1 MRRIP
6 FASILGPVLFLIG
19 ASAATAAADLRPLL
33 KLHDRHTTAAGPAN
47 VAFVDQDLF
56 VSRSGEAVLISVNRG
71 LLDNTPFTTTIARG
85 TATPAQLAALNAALA
100 AARPS
105 QFSGECATELFPLG
119 SSFRITL
126 SWFGIA
132 SRTSVLTLTDDGT
145 AVEPCPAAALALLQA
160 AFAFEQAL
168 LVNPQTS
175 RESSACK
182 EDLQCPVGLKCCY
195 PCGFPG
201 CDNRCTQPSLN
212 GNCPLIP

>member
-1 MRRIP
+1 MPRIRR
-6 FASILGPVLFLIG
+6 ASILGPVLLLAG
-19 ASAATAAADLRPLL
+19 ASAAAAVDLRPLL
-33 KLHDRHTTAAGPAN
+33 KLHDRHTTAAGPAD

-56 VSRSGEAVLISVNRG
+56 VSRSGEAVLVSVNRG

-85 TATPAQLAALNAALA
+85 TAKPAQLAALNAALA

-105 QFSGECATELFPLG
+105 QFSGVCFAELFPLG

-145 AVEPCPAAALALLQA
+145 AVAPCAAAALALLQA

-168 LVNPQTS
+168 LINPQTS
-175 RESSACK
+175 RESSVCK
-182 EDLQCPVGLKCCY
+182 EDLQCPFGLKCCY
-195 PCGFPG
+195 PCGIPG
-201 CDNRCTQPSLN
+201 CENRCIPPSPN
-212 GNCPLIP
+212 GNCPQFP